1 MAGPGFLKRPLMAPV
16 KATAEDEDFVRKKI
30 KVSDLPINPAQRN
43 AIDGLLH
50 SYKKKGEFD
59 KLRKEI
65 YNQFAQSVSFNSSR
79 MTFAY

>member
-1 MAGPGFLKRPLMAPV
+1 MVAPKV
-16 KATAEDEDFVRKKI
+16 QPEDEDFVRKPLKI
-30 KVSDLPINPAQRN
+30 SDLPIHSTQRN

-65 YNQFAQSVSFNSSR
+65 YNQFAQSVSLA
-79 MTFAY
+79 AYFVLWLCADTV

>member
-1 MAGPGFLKRPLMAPV
+1 MPPV
-16 KATAEDEDFVRKKI
+16 KSQPEDEDFVRKKI
-30 KVSDLPINPAQRN
+30 KISDLPINPTQRN

-65 YNQFAQSVSFNSSR
+65 YNQFAQSVCIE
-79 MTFAY
+79 A

>member
-1 MAGPGFLKRPLMAPV
+1 MAGPGYLKRPFMAPV
-16 KATAEDEDFVRKKI
+16 KAPPEEEDFVRKKVKI
-30 KVSDLPINPAQRN
+30 SDLPINATQRN

-65 YNQFAQSVSFNSSR
+65 YNQFAQSVSL
-79 MTFAY
+79 TAH